1 MNKELKLG
9 NSTALSM
16 RWATGVC
23 LCLLLTGCFNQA
35 ESTVDL
41 GSVSVGQQI
50 IDLKKAR
57 DTNSISNGEYEE
69 SKAALLHLLKNAA
82 EGEDFEHDSDEDD
95 SDRGRDT
102 ANGKGKSKDKDDDDS
117 GWLF

>member
-1 MNKELKLG
+1 MNRELEAGNNPLG
-9 NSTALSM
+9 KCM
-16 RWATGVC
+16 RWAIGAI
-23 LCLLLTGCFNQA
+23 LCLLLTGCFNAA
-35 ESTVDL
+35 ETTLDL

-57 DTNSISNGEYEE
+57 DTNSITNSEYEE

-82 EGEDFEHDSDEDD
+82 QGEDFEYDSEDED
-95 SDRGRDT
+95 SDRDR
-102 ANGKGKSKDKDDDDS
+102 AKAKDKAKDEDDDS